1 MFLGTEVSNNPVS
14 INNLIKNRSKKS
26 TVTHSSGRE
35 PSAIGGNQV
44 TIIHIAGNKQT
55 TATQSKCPSTQA
67 LNSVEN
73 RLRENNAGNNSN
85 EQLPIY
91 TDRNTKN

>member
-1 MFLGTEVSNNPVS
+1 VFLGTEASNNPVS

-44 TIIHIAGNKQT
+44 TTLIHIAAGNKQT
-55 TATQSKCPSTQA
+55 ASLQSKCPSTQA

-73 RLRENNAGNNSN
+73 RLRENNNNNTGNNSN
-85 EQLPIY
+85 E
-91 TDRNTKN
+91 